1 MRLPELPWR
10 YSECWSRRRES
21 APAITSERE
30 GDVTGTHTLELASAG
45 DRIVL
50 THEAKSRRTF
60 AEGAVL
66 AAEWI
71 VGKTGFYDFKDIFA
85 QL

>member
-1 MRLPELPWR
+1 MLEQASGVRVD
-10 YSECWSRRRES
+10 
-21 APAITSERE
+21 ITSERE
-30 GDVTGTHTLELASAG
+30 GEVTGIHTLDLDSAG

-50 THEAKSRRTF
+50 RHEAKSRRTF

-71 VGKTGFYDFKDIFA
+71 VGKTGFYDFKDIFG

>member
-1 MRLPELPWR
+1 
-10 YSECWSRRRES
+10 
-21 APAITSERE
+21 
-30 GDVTGTHTLELASAG
+30 VTGTHILELDADG

-60 AEGAVL
+60 ANGAVL

-71 VGKTGFYDFKDIFA
+71 AGKTGFYDFKDVFGE
-85 QL
+85 L

>member
-1 MRLPELPWR
+1 M
-10 YSECWSRRRES
+10 S
-21 APAITSERE
+21 
-30 GDVTGTHTLELASAG
+30 GG

-50 THEAKSRRTF
+50 THEAQSRRAF

-71 VGKTGFYDFKDIFA
+71 VGKTGFFDFKDIFG

>member
-1 MRLPELPWR
+1 
-10 YSECWSRRRES
+10 
-21 APAITSERE
+21 
-30 GDVTGTHTLELASAG
+30 VTGTHTLELESSG

-60 AEGAVL
+60 ANGAVL

-71 VGKTGFYDFKDIFA
+71 VGRQGFYDFKDIFNK
-85 QL
+85 L